1 MGVGVGVGVGDSSGV
16 GVRVDVGVGVASL
29 VLMTPLVAVGDGV
42 PVCVDVTPGLLVALA
57 VELGVGMLVEE
68 VMVGPDLPATRDR
81 PQASSVA
88 KRAMAPA
95 PVKKR
100 RRFSP

>member
-1 MGVGVGVGVGDSSGV
+1 
-16 GVRVDVGVGVASL
+16 
-29 VLMTPLVAVGDGV
+29 
-42 PVCVDVTPGLLVALA
+42 VALGLDVALDAA
-57 VELGVGMLVEE
+57 VRLGVGMLVDE
-68 VMVGPDLPATRDR
+68 VMVGPDLRPMGPS

-95 PVKKR
+95 PVKNR